1 MKVSVVLAGLLWPAI
16 AFAQQTYTNADL
28 AKFDVP
34 GAYTNEDL
42 RRLPPLAVQR
52 EAAVNLP
59 PFVRVVSQEQLQ
71 LQNTYDD
78 LGSIRDSLA
87 LELDLELSRVDFSR
101 SPFAGNPNSLF
112 EPRLGYGAKVYTL
125 ILELE
130 KRIAIVDGEMEG
142 LVDRARSEGILLETR

>member
-1 MKVSVVLAGLLWPAI
+1 MKVSVVLAGFLWPAV
-16 AFAQQTYTNADL
+16 AFGQQLYTNADL

-59 PFVRVVSQEQLQ
+59 PYQPVVSQAQLRAQ
-71 LQNTYDD
+71 RAYDD

-101 SPFAGNPNSLF
+101 SPYAGNPNSLF

-130 KRIAIVDGEMEG
+130 KRIAILDAEMEN
-142 LVDRARSEGILLETR
+142 LLDQARSDGILLETR

>member
-1 MKVSVVLAGLLWPAI
+1 MKVSVLLAGFLWPAV
-16 AFAQQTYTNADL
+16 AFAQQSYTNADL

-59 PFVRVVSQEQLQ
+59 PFLPVVSQAQLR
-71 LQNTYDD
+71 LQKTYDD

-87 LELDLELSRVDFSR
+87 LELDLELSRVEFSR

-130 KRIAIVDGEMEG
+130 KRIAILDGEMED
-142 LVDRARSEGILLETR
+142 LVDQARSDGLFLETR

>member
-1 MKVSVVLAGLLWPAI
+1 MKVSVVLVGLLWPAV

-28 AKFDVP
+28 EKFDVP

-52 EAAVNLP
+52 QAAVNLP
-59 PFVRVVSQEQLQ
+59 PFVPVVSQAQLR
-71 LQNTYDD
+71 LQKTYDD

-87 LELDLELSRVDFSR
+87 LELDLELSRVEFSR

-130 KRIAIVDGEMEG
+130 KRIAILDAEMED
-142 LVDRARSEGILLETR
+142 LLDQARRDGFLIETR